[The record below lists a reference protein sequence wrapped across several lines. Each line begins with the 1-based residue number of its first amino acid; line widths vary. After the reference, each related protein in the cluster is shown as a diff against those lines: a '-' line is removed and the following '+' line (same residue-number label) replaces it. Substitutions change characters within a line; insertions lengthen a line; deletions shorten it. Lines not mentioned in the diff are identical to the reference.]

1 VRKLLNDPFAV
12 VDEMVDGLAA
22 MFPEHLSLTA
32 SRRGIVARLPA
43 SARRTSIVTGGG
55 SGHEPAFFGYVGPGL
70 ADGAA
75 LGNVFASP
83 PATHIAEVARAV
95 DRGTGVLFV
104 YGNYDGDVMNF
115 ELASELL
122 EDDGVASLHAVV
134 SDDVASA
141 PGGRGVAGNVFVLKA
156 AGARADEGGSLTDVR
171 DTALRMNDR
180 TRTIGVGL
188 GPCTVPAAGRPTFEL
203 ADGEMDVGMGI
214 HGEAGLERRPLASAD
229 AVADELLDLLLEA
242 LQPAAGEHVAVLVNS
257 FGATP
262 AMEGYVVVRR
272 VLAGLRDR
280 GLPTHRAR
288 VGEYVTSLEM
298 AGLSVTL
305 AALDADLRALIDAP
319 ASPLAAPTLAPPW

>member
-1 VRKLLNDPFAV
+1 MA
-12 VDEMVDGLAA
+12 
-22 MFPEHLSLTA
+22 
-32 SRRGIVARLPA
+32 
-43 SARRTSIVTGGG
+43 
-55 SGHEPAFFGYVGPGL
+55 
-70 ADGAA
+70 
-75 LGNVFASP
+75 
-83 PATHIAEVARAV
+83 
-95 DRGTGVLFV
+95 
-104 YGNYDGDVMNF
+104 
-115 ELASELL
+115 
-122 EDDGVASLHAVV
+122 
-134 SDDVASA
+134 
-141 PGGRGVAGNVFVLKA
+141 
-156 AGARADEGGSLTDVR
+156 
-171 DTALRMNDR
+171 
-180 TRTIGVGL
+180 
-188 GPCTVPAAGRPTFEL
+188 
-203 ADGEMDVGMGI
+203 VGMGI
-214 HGEAGLERRPLASAD
+214 HGEAGLERRPLGSAD